1 MALGMM
7 IDGEWRTKRK
17 NEDTD
22 GAFVRPPTT
31 FRNSVTA
38 DGSGDHPAAKDR
50 YHLYVSYACPWAHR
64 TLILRQLKGLENVIG
79 VSVVHP
85 YMGEGGWHF
94 PGPGDEYPGA
104 TQDPIHGAEYMRE
117 VYKAADAKFTG
128 RVTVPVLW
136 DKEQS
141 TIVNNESREIIRMLD
156 HEFDAVAAHPDVNL
170 CPDDLKTDVEAAL
183 DAVYEPINNGVYRSG
198 FATTQQAYEKAV
210 RELFDALDHWDAV
223 LGKQRYLCG
232 DRMTEADVCMFTTL
246 VRFDA
251 VYYSH
256 FKCNIRRIVDYENLW
271 PFLRDIYQTP
281 GVAETV
287 FLDHIK
293 DHYYQSHESV
303 NPTGIV
309 PVGPEIDFSIP
320 HGRG

>member
-7 IDGEWRTKRK
+7 IDGEWRTQRS
-17 NEDTD
+17 NEDND

-31 FRNSVTA
+31 FRKSVTA
-38 DGSGDHPAAKDR
+38 DGSSGHPAEAGR

-64 TLILRQLKGLENVIG
+64 TLILRKLKGLDDAVG

-94 PGPGDEYPGA
+94 PAPGDEYPGA
-104 TQDPIHGAEYMRE
+104 TEDALHGARFLRE
-117 VYKAADAKFTG
+117 VYRQADAKFTG
-128 RVTVPVLW
+128 RVTVPILW
-136 DKEQS
+136 DKTAG

-156 HEFDAVAAHPDVNL
+156 HEFDAVANHPDVDF
-170 CPDDLKTDVEAAL
+170 CPPELKSKVEETL
-183 DAVYEPINNGVYRSG
+183 DAIYEPVNNGVYRSG
-198 FATTQQAYEKAV
+198 FATGQAAYEKAV
-210 RELFDALDHWDAV
+210 RQLFDALDHWDGV

-232 DRMTEADVCMFTTL
+232 DRITEADWCMFTTL

-251 VYYSH
+251 VYVTH
-256 FKCNIRRIVDYENLW
+256 FKCNVRRIVDYKNLW
-271 PFLRDIYQTP
+271 PYLRELYQVP

-293 DHYYQSHESV
+293 DHYYRSHESV

-309 PVGPEIDFSIP
+309 PVGPELDFHEP